1 MPIQRA
7 VLVLNTVRSLQS
19 DVLNTVRSLQSDD
32 GGVMY
37 ISPPLCD
44 NGRGCVFALG
54 RKRPG
59 ERGAGVECARMCL
72 ESTDTAPSPGDGGWG
87 ETETDEVSSDSDDDQ
102 PPLPPPWLLALLY
115 TARKKLQ
122 YILFV
127 CCFMK
132 KADRAK

>member
-1 MPIQRA
+1 MPIRRV
-7 VLVLNTVRSLQS
+7 VL
-19 DVLNTVRSLQSDD
+19 VLNTVRSLQSDD

-37 ISPPLCD
+37 ISPPLRD
-44 NGRGCVFALG
+44 NGRGRVFALG

-72 ESTDTAPSPGDGGWG
+72 ESTDIAPSPGDGGWG

-102 PPLPPPWLLALLY
+102 PPPPPWLLALLY

-132 KADRAK
+132 KADRAKLVFE